1 MQRTGELT
9 PDLQNPSDP
18 DKAPLYCHWDTHCE
32 DFPLAS
38 QTELDLH
45 LKSHLSEHLVPIEN
59 SYGEGIACHWDSC
72 HETFVTVDSM
82 MAHWQN
88 YHFQDSFHPHY
99 AESGCP
105 EYDLGQE
112 HSLLSTH
119 DDNSAVLTHSDTCGH
134 IHKHQGNG
142 HGYVRVHDHGEV
154 ITSVPNLSNL
164 PDLTHSPRT
173 SSVSSPLTHGENIQ
187 CKWVVSGV
195 PCNHVFGSTAELKE
209 HIESTHVA
217 SRLSE
222 YYCGWEGCERCER
235 PFPQRQKLIRH
246 LQVHTKHREYK
257 CYICDR
263 LFAEECVL
271 KQHLRTHS
279 GEKPFKCEVCDKRF
293 SSHSSLTVHKR
304 VHTGE
309 KPLVCKVPWCGKRFS
324 ESSNLAKHMKT
335 HVEPAFQCEV
345 CGRKFARRDQ
355 MVRHKRVHRVLDQAP
370 ASKVEIALGGDAT
383 GHQYVS

>member
-1 MQRTGELT
+1 MQHNGELT
-9 PDLQNPSDP
+9 PGLQNTRDQ

-32 DFPLAS
+32 DYPLAS

-45 LKSHLSEHLVPIEN
+45 LKSHLSEHVVPVEN
-59 SYGEGIACHWDSC
+59 NYGDAVACHWDSC

-99 AESGCP
+99 AESSCP
-105 EYDLGQE
+105 EYDLGQQ
-112 HSLLSTH
+112 HSLLSAH
-119 DDNSAVLTHSDTCGH
+119 DANPAALTHSHECGH
-134 IHKHQGNG
+134 IHKHPGDS
-142 HGYVRVHDHGEV
+142 HGYVRVHDHEAV
-154 ITSVPNLSNL
+154 MSSVPNLTNL
-164 PDLTHSPRT
+164 PDLTHSPR
-173 SSVSSPLTHGENIQ
+173 SSSISSPLGNNENLQ
-187 CKWVVSGV
+187 CKWVVAGNL
-195 PCNHVFGSTAELKE
+195 CNHVFGSTAELKD
-209 HIESTHVA
+209 HIERSHVA

-222 YYCGWEGCERCER
+222 YYCGWEGCRRCKQ
-235 PFPQRQKLIRH
+235 PFPQRQKLVRH

-279 GEKPFKCEVCDKRF
+279 GEKPYKCEVCDKRF

-335 HVEPAFQCEV
+335 HAEPAFQCNV
-345 CGRKFARRDQ
+345 CARKFARRDQ
-355 MVRHKRVHRVLDQAP
+355 MVRHMRVHRSQEQKA
-370 ASKVEIALGGDAT
+370 ASKEVIPPNPNE
-383 GHQYVS
+383 HQYGA